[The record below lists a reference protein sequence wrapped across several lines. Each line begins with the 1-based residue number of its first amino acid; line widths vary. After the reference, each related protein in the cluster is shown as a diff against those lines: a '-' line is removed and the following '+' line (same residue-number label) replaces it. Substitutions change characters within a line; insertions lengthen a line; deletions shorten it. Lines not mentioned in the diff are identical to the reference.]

1 MIKNGCCCTNPK
13 VIRFPWLKAI
23 PSFRHFAPV
32 HSPLSHFT
40 AYSCQL
46 TAYRKSAASQHS
58 SCGFAAARLTK
69 KEGALLGRL
78 SAFCIKAKLGSP
90 MQDFHLQG
98 PAYWGLPQLRRIPV
112 TIHISAAKPLSRPP
126 PVRSICSPVGERSD
140 ANPPPLCP
148 IHPDTPPPLTR
159 SPSPLKRGGLQSI
172 KAALPN
178 LCAATAIP
186 GKAES
191 TVFPDT
197 RKISPPL

>member
-23 PSFRHFAPV
+23 PSFRHFAPMR
-32 HSPLSHFT
+32 SPLSHFT

-46 TAYRKSAASQHS
+46 TAYRKSAASQHP

-98 PAYWGLPQLRRIPV
+98 PAYRGLPQLSRIPV
-112 TIHISAAKPLSRPP
+112 TIHISAAKPLSNLTS
-126 PVRSICSPVGERSD
+126 PVRSTCSPVGPAQRR
-140 ANPPPLCP
+140 PTC
-148 IHPDTPPPLTR
+148 HPYALSIRTPHHR
-159 SPSPLKRGGLQSI
+159 
-172 KAALPN
+172 
-178 LCAATAIP
+178 
-186 GKAES
+186 
-191 TVFPDT
+191 
-197 RKISPPL
+197 